1 MSDKDNYTHAIIAFR
16 RPREAVIPEIDS
28 DVKLEK
34 DTSHNLQKKYS
45 NPYHYSN
52 NLNFNHKIMSFRKK
66 SKNKTIKMRLK
77 RRPHAFKGCFSKIDG
92 DS

>member
-34 DTSHNLQKKYS
+34 DTSHNLQKKNTRTLIIIVTIS
-45 NPYHYSN
+45 ISTTKLCHLEKNRRIK
-52 NLNFNHKIMSFRKK
+52 L
-66 SKNKTIKMRLK
+66 SK
-77 RRPHAFKGCFSKIDG
+77 CV
-92 DS
+92 